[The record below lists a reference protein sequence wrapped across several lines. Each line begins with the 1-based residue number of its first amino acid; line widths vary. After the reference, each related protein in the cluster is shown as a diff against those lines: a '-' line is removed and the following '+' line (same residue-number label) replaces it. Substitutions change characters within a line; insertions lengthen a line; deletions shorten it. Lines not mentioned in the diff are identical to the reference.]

1 VSGPA
6 KDARILV
13 VDNDAEMVALLA
25 GHLEREGYAPA
36 TATEGAAALQALDQE
51 EYAVVLSDI
60 RMEGVDG
67 MALLRTIRERTPF
80 TRVILM
86 TAFGSLESAIEAM
99 REGAF
104 DYLTKPF
111 KLKEVSLAV
120 QRALD
125 DRRLREENQRLR
137 RAVEERYGL
146 KSLLGRS
153 ETMGKVRELIRAVAA
168 GDANVLLTG
177 ESGTGKELVARAI
190 HYASP
195 RALGPFVP
203 VNCAAIPEGLLE
215 AELFGYERGAFT
227 GADRARPGLLAEAH
241 GGSLFF
247 DEVSDMPLALQAKVL
262 RAIQEKTVRRVGGR
276 GLVQLDFRIIA
287 ATNRDLAELVRE
299 GKFREDLYYRLA
311 VIPIRLPSLRE
322 RAEDIL
328 LLAEHFLRR
337 TAAEA
342 GKRIEGF
349 AEAARAWLLEH
360 RWPGNVRELENTIE
374 RAVTLAKGP
383 LITLEEIRPL
393 QTPDL
398 GGSGAR
404 PTLAELE
411 ARYIR
416 QVLDEVGGDKQAAAR
431 ILGISLRTLQ
441 RRVKDLS

>member
-1 VSGPA
+1 MTGPA
-6 KDARILV
+6 KDALILV

-25 GHLEREGYAPA
+25 GHLEREGYPLV
-36 TATEGAAALQALDQE
+36 TATEGAAALQALEQE
-51 EYAVVLSDI
+51 EYAVVLTDL

-111 KLKEVSLAV
+111 KLQEVSLAV

-146 KSLLGRS
+146 EALLGRS
-153 ETMGKVRELIRAVAA
+153 AAMEQVRELIRAVAP
-168 GDANVLLTG
+168 GEANVLLVG

-195 RALGPFVP
+195 RAPGPFVP

-215 AELFGYERGAFT
+215 AELFGHERGAFT
-227 GADRARPGLLAEAH
+227 GADRSRPGLLAEAH
-241 GGSLFF
+241 VGSLFF

-299 GKFREDLYYRLA
+299 GRFREDLYYRD
-311 VIPIRLPSLRE
+311 IP
-322 RAEDIL
+322 

-374 RAVTLAKGP
+374 RAVTLAKGSR
-383 LITLEEIRPL
+383 ITLDEIRPV
-393 QTPDL
+393 QVPDL
-398 GGSGAR
+398 GGGGSRAGVNGDR
-404 PTLAELE
+404 PA
-411 ARYIR
+411 AGKAAG
-416 QVLDEVGGDKQAAAR
+416 DGGNHDAA
-431 ILGISLRTLQ
+431 
-441 RRVKDLS
+441 

>member
-1 VSGPA
+1 MTDPVT
-6 KDARILV
+6 DARVLV
-13 VDNDAEMVALLA
+13 VDNDPEMVALLA
-25 GHLEREGYAPA
+25 RHLEREGYPV
-36 TATEGAAALQALDQE
+36 TPATEGVAALQAIEQE
-51 EYAVVLSDI
+51 EYAVVLTDL

-111 KLKEVSLAV
+111 KLQEVSLAV

-137 RAVEERYGL
+137 RAVEGRYGL
-146 KSLLGRS
+146 ENLLGRS
-153 ETMGKVRELIRAVAA
+153 EAMEKVRELIRTVAP
-168 GDANVLLTG
+168 GEANVLLVG
-177 ESGTGKELVARAI
+177 GSGTGKELVARAI

-227 GADRARPGLLAEAH
+227 GADRSRPGLLAEAH
-241 GGSLFF
+241 GGSLFL

-262 RAIQEKTVRRVGGR
+262 RAIQEKAVRRVGGR

-287 ATNRDLAELVRE
+287 ATNRDLTELVRE

-311 VIPIRLPSLRE
+311 VIPIQLPSLRE
-322 RAEDIL
+322 RAEDIP

-349 AEAARAWLLEH
+349 DEAAVAWLLTH
-360 RWPGNVRELENTIE
+360 RWPGNIRELENTIE

-383 LITLEEIRPL
+383 LITLDEIRPV
-393 QTPDL
+393 QVPEVGG
-398 GGSGAR
+398 GGSR

-411 ARYIR
+411 TRYIR
-416 QVLDEVGGDKQAAAR
+416 QVLEETGGDKQAAAR

-441 RRVKDLS
+441 RRVKELS